1 MIKDAK
7 VFPMQKHTILI
18 NYIAEKIKAKDYL
31 EIGIFNTAHNFDI
44 IKIKDKIGVD
54 PDIEDHAD
62 VVAMES
68 DVFFRHHRNKQEF
81 DIIFIDGL
89 HHADQVKKDIINSW
103 SCLNDGGCLI
113 VHDTNPHS
121 ELITHVPRDNRE
133 WCGDVYK
140 TICQIEQPEIFTLK
154 DDYGVTVIR
163 KEGEL
168 RFKDDVITWGE
179 FDRVRNKILNLKT
192 WNEATKIIDSWD

>member
-1 MIKDAK
+1 MTSDD
-7 VFPMQKHTILI
+7 F
-18 NYIAEKIKAKDYL
+18 
-31 EIGIFNTAHNFDI
+31 FDI
-44 IKIKDKIGVD
+44 AVTVEEVRLNCGVKTLEKKVKYD
-54 PDIEDHAD
+54 L
-62 VVAMES
+62 
-68 DVFFRHHRNKQEF
+68 
-81 DIIFIDGL
+81 IFIDGL
-89 HHADQVKKDIINSW
+89 HHADQTKKDLINSW
-103 SCLNDGGCLI
+103 NHLNEGGVII

-121 ELITHVPRDNRE
+121 EKITHVPRDNRE

-140 TICQIEQPEIFTLK
+140 TICQIDEPEFFTLK